1 MLLNYNKIHILT
13 KKKKTWLVNKCDTF
27 FGNNE
32 EKNYY

>member
-13 KKKKTWLVNKCDTF
+13 KKKTWLVNKCDTF

-32 EKNYY
+32 KKNYY